1 LSSAPAAQLDAVEIF
16 RLIFGGRDASSNLGA
31 TMNYKLK
38 QIIREIRDPAGK
50 LTLLFVKDCNGLKMA
65 VRLPR

>member
-1 LSSAPAAQLDAVEIF
+1 
-16 RLIFGGRDASSNLGA
+16 
-31 TMNYKLK
+31 MNYKLK

-50 LTLLFVKDCNGLKMA
+50 LTLLFVKDSNGLKMA

>member
-1 LSSAPAAQLDAVEIF
+1 
-16 RLIFGGRDASSNLGA
+16 
-31 TMNYKLK
+31 MNYKLE

-50 LTLLFVKDCNGLKMA
+50 RTTLFVKDCNGLKMA